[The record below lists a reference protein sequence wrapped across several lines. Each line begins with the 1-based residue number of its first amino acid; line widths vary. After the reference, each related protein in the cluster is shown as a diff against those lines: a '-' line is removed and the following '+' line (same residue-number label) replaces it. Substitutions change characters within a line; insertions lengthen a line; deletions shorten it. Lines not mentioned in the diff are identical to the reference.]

1 MPTISINEIMS
12 AAVKSHASDIF
23 IAAGL
28 PVSFKIK
35 DELVPQDG
43 DKLTPEESEEIVRG
57 IYQLANRNMDEFCE
71 HGDDDFSVSFQKD
84 ARFRVCAYRQRGS
97 LAVVIR
103 IIAFG
108 IPDYKAHHIPENVM
122 DVAKLRN
129 GMVLVTG
136 TAGSGKSTTL
146 ACIIDRINSTRR
158 GHIVTLEDPI
168 EYFHRNNL
176 CAVSQRE
183 IGIDTDD
190 YRRALRASLRQAPD
204 VILLGEMRDFETIK
218 TGLSA
223 AETGHLVL
231 ATLHTISAAATVD
244 RIIDV
249 FPPEQQQQVRVQLPQ
264 ILKTIIS
271 QQLVPT
277 KDGRLIPAFEI
288 LNINSAIKTLIRED
302 NTHQITSYMTT
313 DAGSGMMAMDMSLMS
328 LYESNRITEET
339 AIACSNNVDFVKRRL
354 SEIRQRNIPRR
365 GMFGK

>member
-1 MPTISINEIMS
+1 MTTDINDIMA
-12 AAVKSHASDIF
+12 AAVKARASDIF

-28 PVSFKIK
+28 PISFKIK
-35 DELVPQDG
+35 DELVPQD
-43 DKLTPEESEEIVRG
+43 DKKLTAEESEEFVRS
-57 IYQLANRNMDEFCE
+57 IYQLAGRDMDEFCE
-71 HGDDDFSVSFQKD
+71 HGDDDFSASFQKE
-84 ARFRVCAYRQRGS
+84 ARFRICAYRQRGS
-97 LAVVIR
+97 LAAVIR
-103 IIAFG
+103 IITFG
-108 IPDYKAHHIPENVM
+108 IPDYKAQNIPESVM

-146 ACIIDRINSTRR
+146 ACIIDRINRTRR

-168 EYFHRNNL
+168 EYIHNNNL

-190 YRRALRASLRQAPD
+190 YKRALRASLRQAPD
-204 VILLGEMRDFETIK
+204 VILLGEMRDFETIR

-249 FPPEQQQQVRVQLPQ
+249 FPPEQQNQVRVQLPQ
-264 ILKTIIS
+264 ILRTIIS
-271 QQLVPT
+271 QQLVPA

-302 NTHQITSYMTT
+302 NTHQITSYMNT
-313 DAGSGMMAMDMSLMS
+313 DAGNGMIAMDMSLLN
-328 LYESNRITEET
+328 LYESNKITEDT
-339 AIACSNNVDFVKRRL
+339 AIACSSNVDFVKHRIL
-354 SEIRQRNIPRR
+354 EIKQRNIPRK
-365 GMFGK
+365 GMFAR